1 MKIFR
6 MPLLYLIIC
15 AILYSN
21 GYNSLSNGQFDQI
34 KYLEGL
40 SSNFVFDIEKDNTGK
55 IWVATQNGL
64 TVIDGENF
72 IKYGTSDNLP
82 SSDINQI
89 AIYKNSIYIAT
100 SKDGLYSFNGQS
112 FQ

>member
-6 MPLLYLIIC
+6 IPFLYLILC
-15 AILYSN
+15 ATMYSN
-21 GYNSLSNGQFDQI
+21 VYNSLSNGQFDQI